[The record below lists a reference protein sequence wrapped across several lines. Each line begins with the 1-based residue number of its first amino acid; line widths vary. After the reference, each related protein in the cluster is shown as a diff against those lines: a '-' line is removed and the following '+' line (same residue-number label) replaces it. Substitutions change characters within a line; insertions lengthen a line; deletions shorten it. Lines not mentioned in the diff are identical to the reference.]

1 MELWEKWFKD
11 SLSQLNLNIDDDK
24 FEKFKTYLDLI
35 IFYNKKF
42 NLTGE
47 KTKEDIAIKQFVD
60 SLIPIVYENEN
71 KKNFKKIV
79 DIGTGAGIPGI
90 PIKIYF
96 EDITLYLIESN
107 KKRCSFLNEL
117 IRTLSLKNVFLLEGR
132 AEEIIKKEGLRDI
145 LREKFDS
152 VFSRWVLK
160 IPGIFELV
168 APYVTLQGKIFLWK
182 GVDEIELIMK
192 NTPFLQELGV
202 DIENIFKYELPY
214 YRSERVLLV
223 LKKIRITPEKYPR
236 SFKRIRSL

>member
-96 EDITLYLIESN
+96 EVITLYLIESN

-214 YRSERVLLV
+214 YKSERVLLV